1 MEVLRPGSEW
11 SKHRIP
17 SGSPATNTAPES
29 WARSNAHSFSVED
42 VANAGAND
50 QKFQVLQT
58 KLEQS
63 RSYSSTGRYD
73 KQMTYFDHSDEY
85 LIEFDTTGCGSTSTT
100 SCFVGSP
107 QTNYGFG
114 LWETKW
120 TTRPSTG
127 SYGTGGTTSGQTQ
140 YAQGDGGYLTI
151 SQQHGPQM
159 NLLFLYD
166 ASAND
171 FAMVGIGDSTP
182 EIEFGKLVGGINA
195 NSGYYSNAFHIPLS
209 GLGIT
214 GTFAKFNWG
223 GSSYS
228 SSVANHMC
236 VYKGG
241 WMHFFSRSSFYRCY
255 YSDYGTSS
263 GWRVLEPLQVDTP
276 AKMLAEL
283 QPTRFRKPS
292 LLLTHLHLTWST
304 MF

>member
-1 MEVLRPGSEW
+1 
-11 SKHRIP
+11 
-17 SGSPATNTAPES
+17 
-29 WARSNAHSFSVED
+29 
-42 VANAGAND
+42 
-50 QKFQVLQT
+50 
-58 KLEQS
+58 
-63 RSYSSTGRYD
+63 
-73 KQMTYFDHSDEY
+73 MTYFDHSDEY

-263 GWRVLEPLQVDTP
+263 GWSGIGTP
-276 AKMLAEL
+276 AGGYASQDASGTTTYKVSKTK
-283 QPTRFRKPS
+283 PTPDTFAPDMEHNVLMDSHSKTRTFAYTIMDAGDPASGLNINRTLNEGPTLHYSINNGTTTSVLLNPPAGLIS
-292 LLLTHLHLTWST
+292 LLAN
-304 MF
+304 